1 MGNNPNLSDP
11 IHPGPSLRTGTQ
23 NVTDLSDRFDTSRYL
38 APTSDL
44 VALLVLEHQ
53 TRMTNLMIRIGWDA
67 RVAEIDRKQL
77 NAEIDELTAYML
89 FGDED
94 PLKEPVAGVS
104 TFSKTFPQRGP
115 RDKQGRSLR
124 DFDLKKRLFRYPL
137 SYMIYSA
144 AFDGMPQMVRERVYQ
159 RLYDILTGK
168 DASKSVGGLSLESL
182 SAEDRRAIL
191 EIVRDTK
198 KNLPSYWM
206 S

>member
-1 MGNNPNLSDP
+1 
-11 IHPGPSLRTGTQ
+11 
-23 NVTDLSDRFDTSRYL
+23 
-38 APTSDL
+38 
-44 VALLVLEHQ
+44 
-53 TRMTNLMIRIGWDA
+53 MIRIGLEA
-67 RVAEIDRKQL
+67 RVAETEGKQL

-94 PLKEPVAGVS
+94 LLKEPVAGVS

-144 AFDGMPQMVRERVYQ
+144 AFDGMPPAVRERVYR

-168 DASKSVGGLSLESL
+168 DASKSVGGLSLENL

-198 KNLPSYWM
+198 ANLPSYWM

>member
-1 MGNNPNLSDP
+1 
-11 IHPGPSLRTGTQ
+11 
-23 NVTDLSDRFDTSRYL
+23 
-38 APTSDL
+38 
-44 VALLVLEHQ
+44 
-53 TRMTNLMIRIGWDA
+53 
-67 RVAEIDRKQL
+67 
-77 NAEIDELTAYML
+77 ML

-144 AFDGMPQMVRERVYQ
+144 AFDGMPQAVRERVYQ

-168 DASKSVGGLSLESL
+168 DASTSVGGLSLENL

-198 KNLPSYWM
+198 PSLPSYWIVAAAQ
-206 S
+206 